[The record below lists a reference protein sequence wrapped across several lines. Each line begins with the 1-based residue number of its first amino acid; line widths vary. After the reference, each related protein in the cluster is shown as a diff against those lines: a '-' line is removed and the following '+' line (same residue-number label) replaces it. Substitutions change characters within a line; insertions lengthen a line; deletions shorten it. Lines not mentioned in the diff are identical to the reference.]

1 MRKCRNQSRS
11 LSKEVSQH
19 DGYGYHKPSEHRRQ
33 ILTDLKCVPRAAEKT
48 PHIAVFARP
57 GALRSSIVN
66 KTQVMVEVDAF
77 SKKSLRFVPN
87 YRKSFPAADVRQFW
101 LRTTLIVQVKTH
113 MSEYEI
119 ATPRPGALIESL
131 RSIGYDLPTAVADII
146 DNSLTAS
153 ARQVDIV
160 FHWAGANS
168 WICILDDGTGMSDQ
182 ELFEAMRP
190 GSQNPLQTRSSN
202 DLGRFGLGL
211 KTASFSQAR
220 RLTVITKTTSG
231 AIAVREWDL
240 DYVER
245 EDEWRLLKEPTID
258 IKAWKA
264 QLDRV

>member
-1 MRKCRNQSRS
+1 M
-11 LSKEVSQH
+11 
-19 DGYGYHKPSEHRRQ
+19 P
-33 ILTDLKCVPRAAEKT
+33 
-48 PHIAVFARP
+48 
-57 GALRSSIVN
+57 
-66 KTQVMVEVDAF
+66 
-77 SKKSLRFVPN
+77 
-87 YRKSFPAADVRQFW
+87 
-101 LRTTLIVQVKTH
+101 
-113 MSEYEI
+113 EYEI

-168 WICILDDGTGMSDQ
+168 WICILDDGIGMPDRK
-182 ELFEAMRP
+182 LFEAMRP

-220 RLTVITKTTSG
+220 RLTVITKTTRGS
-231 AIAVREWDL
+231 IAVREWDL

-264 QLDRV
+264 QLKQRPSGHRRRLDKIGSVDW